1 MNYFRTLIAVA
12 DDCPVTE
19 SVAPPDRGANKTV
32 ASLQH
37 SMLADSPYV
46 YTQEDVLF
54 ITWCERQ
61 NVPHMA
67 EDDIAHLR
75 DEFFAKSQAC
85 LRASPLP
92 KKYGW
97 GLHFN
102 DEGRVALCPMDS
114 KEYGDLVTGDQ
125 VTVIRAMRTRR
136 A

>member
-32 ASLQH
+32 ASLQY

-54 ITWCERQ
+54 IAWFERQ